1 MGLGSKVEFVGA
13 NNVERLI
20 MTGKLFQPTNE
31 RNKEFEG
38 FNFDSLREIVLA
50 EDKKEKE
57 TLNWV
62 QVFHWQKEGQTQIY
76 GMDQN
81 QSFNFVCNVRNFN
94 AYFQKLAESQDVI
107 FNEATSLYNCD
118 LEAFEKGIT
127 KNSDVPKQLN
137 WIEDDK
143 NIF

>member
-1 MGLGSKVEFVGA
+1 
-13 NNVERLI
+13 
-20 MTGKLFQPTNE
+20 MTGKLFQAPNK
-31 RNKEFEG
+31 RNKVFEG
-38 FNFDSLREIVLA
+38 FNFDSLREVVLA
-50 EDKKEKE
+50 ESINKE

-62 QVFHWQKEGQTQIY
+62 QVLHWQKEGQTQIY

-107 FNEATSLYNCD
+107 FNEVKSEDITNCD
-118 LEAFEKGIT
+118 LEALEKGIKT
-127 KNSDVPKQLN
+127 NSEAPKQLN